1 MAAGALVAVQQRWN
15 GELGRSLHDPLL
27 AAVVSFGGGL
37 VVICALV
44 ARKLQLVARLRA
56 LPWWTRLGGLGGAT
70 LVAVGAAAAPRIG
83 VALLTVGLVSGTM
96 VTALAVDRT
105 ALVPGDPRPLTKAR
119 LLGALLCLG
128 AIVLSSR
135 EGLRAAS
142 AWLLLLVVMAG
153 GLVSLQQALNG
164 RVRAATDATVATFVN
179 FVVGTSALLL
189 ALAVQALAG
198 GFAAKRWPTS
208 PWLYL
213 GGPLG
218 CIFIALAAV
227 FVSTLGVLR
236 FGLATTAGQLLGG
249 LLLDLDRGL
258 SATTVGA
265 VALTLVAVVVSGLQQ
280 RVRAAG

>member
-280 RVRAAG
+280 RVRVAG